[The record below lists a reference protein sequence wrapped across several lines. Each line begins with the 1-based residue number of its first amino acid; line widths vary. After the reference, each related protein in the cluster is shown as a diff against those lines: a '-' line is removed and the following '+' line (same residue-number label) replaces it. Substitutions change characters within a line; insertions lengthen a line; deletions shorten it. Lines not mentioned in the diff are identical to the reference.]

1 MKDLI
6 SVNIINFNNKDTIIP
21 AIKSAISQTYK
32 NIEILIMDNN
42 SEDGSLEMIKKFIKA
57 NHSVPIKL
65 MENKENLGFAK
76 AHNLGIKICNGEFIL
91 CLNSDAILSP
101 NYIENAI
108 KLFSSPKV
116 GAVQGKLLK
125 YDFFEN
131 KPKKINNY
139 NIIDT
144 TGLVM
149 LKNRRIINRGQ
160 GEPDKNQYQKIE
172 EIFGPDG
179 AAPIYRKSTL
189 DDVAINGEYFDEDF
203 FCYKEDVDLAWR
215 MRLFG
220 WKTIYCPS
228 CIAFHSRGAGES
240 AKMSYINI
248 IKERRKI
255 KSLPKYWSFKN
266 QRLMQIKNEIPLLF
280 LRHFPYWAIKEIG
293 SWLYILFFETYT
305 LKAIKELI
313 AQFPN
318 TLKKR
323 QIIMKNKRVNWTE
336 MEKWFK

>member
-1 MKDLI
+1 MKNLV
-6 SVNIINFNNKDTIIP
+6 SVNIINFNNKETIIP

-42 SEDGSLEMIKKFIKA
+42 SKDGSLEMIKKFIKA
-57 NHSVPIKL
+57 NSSVPIKL
-65 MENKENLGFAK
+65 IENKENLGFAK

-91 CLNSDAILSP
+91 CLNSDAILTP
-101 NYIENAI
+101 KYIENAI
-108 KLFSSPKV
+108 KLFSDPKV

-125 YDFFEN
+125 YDFSKN

-160 GEPDKNQYQKIE
+160 GKPDKNQYQKIE

-189 DDVAINGEYFDEDF
+189 EDVAINDQYFDEDF

-215 MRLFG
+215 MKLFG
-220 WKTIYCPS
+220 WKTIYCPF
-228 CIAFHSRGAGES
+228 CVAFHSRGAGES
-240 AKMSYINI
+240 AKTSYINI

-266 QRLMQIKNEIPLLF
+266 QRLMQIKNELPLLF
-280 LRHFPYWAIKEIG
+280 LKHFPYWVIKEIG

-313 AQFPN
+313 FQFPN
-318 TLKKR
+318 ALKKR
-323 QIIMKNKRVNWTE
+323 QIIMKNKRVNWRE